1 MLMNNVVI
9 DIVYDPFHVSTTVRI
24 NGEEVADD
32 SDIHRLCRERRLQE
46 WVDDFLPLV
55 HKKTASR
62 KIDFIFK
69 GLPLDAADLES
80 AIDEYT
86 KVTKGAE
93 FCLKSIVPPEGP
105 EGSRVAAIRDLYETA
120 KKGPCK
126 ELFVKDMAKPFE
138 MALDPTFEVNV
149 LGTMSSGKSMLI
161 NAMLGQKLLFSDPES
176 ATSAIT
182 RIEQT
187 DDVAFRARR
196 FDANGKVL
204 DRWRKADENLLKKW
218 TSVKADPRQTRSLA
232 YVQIQGEF
240 PAIPGKEESRLVI
253 VDTPGPNTVIHL
265 EHGNITAEVI
275 RRASSSMVLY
285 VLNASQLFTKD
296 DAGLLVDVCTAMEK
310 GGRRTRDQFVFL
322 VNKIDE
328 RMTKD
333 GAVLAALGN
342 VRKYL
347 ADRGIRNPIVVPC
360 SAQLAL
366 FARLKKNGVELDK
379 YEEQRWN
386 GLKGLFELV
395 KQEDFIS
402 QLKGCVDSACLER
415 VRERLELA
423 DDLTK
428 LEILSGIPVVEEIL
442 RDYLD
447 KYAVPTRVK
456 EAVEAFEVLDRKMDV
471 VKEYVKQLEKSDDAF
486 KEAEKKINDFAGE
499 KGRVASGLD
508 FQKQLDSWEYKLSR
522 DANEK
527 LNECANRATQ
537 TADAWV
543 SKFNK
548 KGDIG
553 VDEAKEL
560 VAKATNE
567 CSCADAEV
575 VQELGREID
584 KEFRRVF
591 EAFSRQYKEYIEGV
605 LKKRFPGDPSIQ
617 QLKEGVLRL
626 PSVEVFINENKYEHR
641 YQVSDGYKYAP
652 DLSFNPLTLF
662 GLIRFVPVM
671 KNVTESR
678 VDLSTDESQHFLE
691 DLRTVTLK
699 NIEQFKQAAMH
710 NSEKA
715 RQTFVKALA
724 TVQSR
729 LSELA
734 TELKKARASKAS
746 KARSLKIAHEKL
758 KWYEQFRQDVEFILA
773 V

>member
-1 MLMNNVVI
+1 MSMNAVI
-9 DIVYDPFHVSTTVRI
+9 VDIVYDPFRMTTAVRI
-24 NGEEVADD
+24 NGEEIAGD
-32 SDIHRLCRERRLQE
+32 SDIHRLCRDRRLQE
-46 WVDDFLPLV
+46 WVDDFLPLL

-69 GLPLDAADLES
+69 GLPLDAADFKL
-80 AIDEYT
+80 AIDEYNKT
-86 KVTKGAE
+86 TKGAE
-93 FCLKSIVPPEGP
+93 FRLKSIVRPKGP
-105 EGSRVAAIRDLYETA
+105 EGGRVAAIRDLYETA

-126 ELFVKDMAKPFE
+126 ELFVKDMLKPFE

-161 NAMLGQKLLFSDPES
+161 NAFLGQKLLFSDPES

-218 TSVKADPRQTRSLA
+218 TSVKVDPHQTQSLA
-232 YVQIQGEF
+232 YVQVQGAF

-253 VDTPGPNTVIHL
+253 VDTPGPNSGIHL

-275 RRASSSMVLY
+275 RKASSSMVLY
-285 VLNASQLFTKD
+285 VLNASQLGTQD

-322 VNKIDE
+322 VNKVDE

-333 GAVLAALGN
+333 GAVLESLDN

-347 ADRGIRNPIVVPC
+347 ADHGIRNPIVVPC

-366 FARLKKNGVELDK
+366 FARLKKKGVELDK

-395 KQEDFIS
+395 AQEDFIS
-402 QLKGCVDSACLER
+402 QLKGCVGSSCLER
-415 VRERLELA
+415 IREELGSA

-428 LEILSGIPVVEEIL
+428 LEIMSGIPVVEEIL
-442 RDYLD
+442 RDYLE
-447 KYAVPTRVK
+447 KYAIPARVK
-456 EAVEAFEVLDRKMDV
+456 EAVEAFEVLDRDMDV
-471 VKEYVKQLEKSDDAF
+471 VKEYAEQLGKTDDAF
-486 KEAEKKINDFAGE
+486 KKAEKKISDFVGE
-499 KGRVASGLD
+499 KGRVALGLD
-508 FQKQLDSWEYKLSR
+508 FQEQLDSWEYRLSSA
-522 DANEK
+522 ANEK

-537 TADAWV
+537 TADDWV
-543 SKFNK
+543 NQFNNQ
-548 KGDIG
+548 G
-553 VDEAKEL
+553 VVGVEEAKAL
-560 VAKATNE
+560 VKTATDE
-567 CSCADAEV
+567 CYRADAEV
-575 VQELGREID
+575 VQELGKELD

-591 EAFSRQYKEYIEGV
+591 ETFSKLYKEYIEGV
-605 LKKRFPGDPSIQ
+605 LKKRFPADPVMQ
-617 QLKEGVLRL
+617 KLRECVLNL
-626 PSVEVFINENKYEHR
+626 PSVEVFINQNKYKHR
-641 YQVSDGYKYAP
+641 YQVRVGTKWDPELRKP
-652 DLSFNPLTLF
+652 RTWL
-662 GLIRFVPVM
+662 RFSPVM
-671 KNVTESR
+671 KKVAVDK
-678 VDLSTDESQHFLE
+678 VDLSKDDSQRFLE

-699 NIEQFKQAAMH
+699 NIEQFKQTAAS

-715 RQTFVKALA
+715 RRTFVESLKA
-724 TVQSR
+724 VQSR
-729 LSELA
+729 LAELA
-734 TELKKARASKAS
+734 VELKKARASKAS
-746 KARSLKIAHEKL
+746 KSRSLKTAREKL
-758 KWYEQFRQDVEFILA
+758 KWYEKFRQDVEYIIA

>member
-24 NGEEVADD
+24 NGEEVAAD

-55 HKKTASR
+55 YKKTASR

-80 AIDEYT
+80 AIDEYN

-187 DDVAFRARR
+187 DGVAFRARR
-196 FDANGKVL
+196 FDADGKVL

-253 VDTPGPNTVIHL
+253 VDTPGPSCAIHP

-275 RRASSSMVLY
+275 RKASSSMVFY
-285 VLNASQLFTKD
+285 VLNASQLFTND
-296 DAGLLVDVCTAMEK
+296 DAGLLVDVCTAMGK

-333 GAVLAALGN
+333 DAVVEALDH

-347 ADRGIRNPIVVPC
+347 ADHGIRNPIVVPC

-395 KQEDFIS
+395 KHEGFIS

-415 VRERLELA
+415 VRKRLDTA

-471 VKEYVKQLEKSDDAF
+471 VKEYAEQLEKSDDAF

-499 KGRVASGLD
+499 KGRVAIGLD

-522 DANEK
+522 SANEK
-527 LNECANRATQ
+527 LNECAKHATQ
-537 TADAWV
+537 TADDWDG
-543 SKFNK
+543 KFRT
-548 KGDIG
+548 KGVVG
-553 VDEAKEL
+553 VKEAEDLVKTATDE
-560 VAKATNE
+560 
-567 CSCADAEV
+567 CYRADSEV
-575 VQELGREID
+575 VQKLGKELD

-591 EAFSRQYKEYIEGV
+591 EMFSKQYKEYIEEV
-605 LKKRFPGDPSIQ
+605 LKKRFPDDPVMQ
-617 QLKEGVLRL
+617 KLKESVLRL
-626 PSVEVFINENKYEHR
+626 PSVEVFLTRNKYKHT
-641 YQVSDGYKYAP
+641 YQVEDGRKWDP
-652 DLSFNPLTLF
+652 VLWNPLTWL
-662 GLIRFVPVM
+662 RFSPVM
-671 KNVTESR
+671 KKVTVDK
-678 VDLSTDESQHFLE
+678 VDLSKADSRRFLE
-691 DLRTVTLK
+691 DLRTTTLR
-699 NIEQFKQAAMH
+699 NIERFKQTAAC

-715 RQTFVKALA
+715 RQTFVESLKA
-724 TVQSR
+724 VQSR

>member
-1 MLMNNVVI
+1 MPMNNVVI

-62 KIDFIFK
+62 KIDFVFK

-80 AIDEYT
+80 AIDEYN

-105 EGSRVAAIRDLYETA
+105 EGSRVAAIRDLYEAA

-126 ELFVKDMAKPFE
+126 ELFVKDMVRPFE

-204 DRWRKADENLLKKW
+204 DRWRKADEKLLKKW
-218 TSVKADPRQTRSLA
+218 TSVKADPRQRQSLA

-253 VDTPGPNTVIHL
+253 VDTPGPSSAIHP
-265 EHGNITAEVI
+265 EHANITAGVI
-275 RRASSSMVLY
+275 RKASSSMVFY
-285 VLNASQLFTKD
+285 VLNASQLFTND

-333 GAVLAALGN
+333 GAVLEALGN

-347 ADRGIRNPIVVPC
+347 ADRGIRNPIIVPC

-366 FARLKKNGVELDK
+366 FARMKKNGVDLDK

-415 VRERLELA
+415 VRERLESA

-456 EAVEAFEVLDRKMDV
+456 EAVEAFELLDRKMDV
-471 VKEYVKQLEKSDDAF
+471 VKEYAEQLERSDDAL
-486 KEAEKKINDFAGE
+486 KEVEKKITDFIGE
-499 KGRVASGLD
+499 RGRVASGLD

-522 DANEK
+522 SANET
-527 LNECANRATQ
+527 LNECAKRATQ
-537 TADAWV
+537 TADGWDG
-543 SKFNK
+543 KFRK
-548 KGDIG
+548 KGVVG
-553 VDEAKEL
+553 VEEAKKL
-560 VAKATNE
+560 VKTATDE
-567 CSCADAEV
+567 CYRADSEV
-575 VQELGREID
+575 VQGLGKEID
-584 KEFRRVF
+584 NEFRRVF
-591 EAFSRQYKEYIEGV
+591 ETFSKQYKEYIEGV
-605 LKKRFPGDPSIQ
+605 LKKRFPDDPAMQ
-617 QLKEGVLRL
+617 KLKESVFRP
-626 PSVEVFINENKYEHR
+626 PSVEVFLNKNKYER
-641 YQVSDGYKYAP
+641 TYKVKDGSRWDP
-652 DLSFNPLTLF
+652 DWWNPLTYL
-662 GLIRFVPVM
+662 RFRPVW
-671 KNVTESR
+671 KDVTESR
-678 VDLSTDESQHFLE
+678 VDLSTADSRRFLE

-699 NIEQFKQAAMH
+699 NIEQFKQTAAR
-710 NSEKA
+710 NSEEA
-715 RQTFVKALA
+715 RQTFVDSLQ

-734 TELKKARASKAS
+734 ADLKKARAGKAS

-758 KWYEQFRQDVEFILA
+758 KWYEQFRQNVEFILA